1 MHMFKRIFAVALG
14 IILMLMPINAFAQEN
29 TLSLTAKSA
38 ILIEKSSGNVL
49 FEINAEEALP
59 PASVTKIMTLLLVL
73 EAIEAGRLSYD
84 DMVPVSAYAA
94 GMGGSQAYM
103 EEGEEMNVDDMLKAV
118 FVSSCND
125 AAVALGEKVSGSID
139 VFISLMNERAAELGM
154 KNTHFENCTGLD
166 DNNRTSARDIAIMSR
181 ELIQYPKVREY
192 ATIWMDTIRNG
203 EFGLS
208 NTNKLVKTY
217 KGITGLKTG
226 FTSGAMY
233 CLSATA
239 ERDGMELIAVVLG
252 CPTSNDRFND
262 AVSLL
267 NYGFANYSVVSYEL
281 PHIADLK
288 VERGKKELVRV
299 AADVPFVAS
308 LVKKGDNAEITA
320 RIDMPESIKAPF
332 SQGTKVGK
340 VSYYLGENLLCE
352 SDVVAAEDVQEK
364 SVVDWICH
372 IWLVVMGR

>member
-1 MHMFKRIFAVALG
+1 MSKRIFTVALCV
-14 IILMLMPINAFAQEN
+14 ILMLTPMSAFAQEN

-38 ILIEKSSGNVL
+38 ILVEKSSGNVL
-49 FEINAEEALP
+49 YEMNADEALP
-59 PASVTKIMTLLLVL
+59 PASVTKIMTLLLVF
-73 EAIEAGRLSYD
+73 EAIEAGRLSYE

-103 EEGEEMNVDDMLKAV
+103 EEGEEMSVDDMLKAV

-125 AAVALGEKVSGSID
+125 AAVALGEKISGSID
-139 VFISLMNERAAELGM
+139 VFISLMNERASQLGM
-154 KNTHFENCTGLD
+154 QNTYFENCTGLD
-166 DNNRTSARDIAIMSR
+166 DTNRTSARDIAIMSR

-217 KGITGLKTG
+217 NGITGLKTG
-226 FTSGAMY
+226 FTSEAMY

-252 CPTSNDRFND
+252 CPSSNDRFND
-262 AVSLL
+262 AASLL
-267 NYGFANYSVVSYEL
+267 SYGFANYGVVSYEL

-288 VERGKKELVRV
+288 VERGKNNLVKV
-299 AADVPFVAS
+299 AADVPSVTS
-308 LVKKGDNAEITA
+308 LVKKGESAEITA
-320 RIDMPESIKAPF
+320 RIDMPKSIKAPAAK
-332 SQGTKVGK
+332 GTAVGK
-340 VSYYLGENLLCE
+340 VSYYLGENLMCE
-352 SDVVAAEDVQEK
+352 SDIVTTEEVREK
-364 SVVDWICH
+364 SVVDWICQ
-372 IWLVVMGR
+372 IWLVIMGKH